1 MEKCSSR
8 AILLMVG
15 SFSVSTGDAGVRFWF
30 TIELSNCS
38 GFCGGVPALSL
49 VCCATGLDC
58 VVGHW
63 QDTRGLALNVAAF
76 EHLHHLIALIIS

>member
-1 MEKCSSR
+1 
-8 AILLMVG
+8 MV
-15 SFSVSTGDAGVRFWF
+15 S
-30 TIELSNCS
+30 
-38 GFCGGVPALSL
+38 ALSL

-76 EHLHHLIALIIS
+76 EHLHHLQSVGGFARAAEGGLAMVFGSASQSDSEI